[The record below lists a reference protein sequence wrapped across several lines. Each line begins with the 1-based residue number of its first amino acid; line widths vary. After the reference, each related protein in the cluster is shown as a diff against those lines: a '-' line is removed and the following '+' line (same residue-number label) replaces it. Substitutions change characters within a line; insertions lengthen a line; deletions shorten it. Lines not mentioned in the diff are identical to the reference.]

1 MLNFDFLCSYIPF
14 FFFSLSLFFL
24 QLNSFPLHFIV
35 LPTFSIY
42 RGLGFGWTQMA
53 SLVCNDDDD
62 SSFLL
67 FEMNGNMYVH
77 EGHEKRRK
85 RRRTHWKCEKEKQ
98 NIKKGSAAEGRM
110 LSFHLYGGGIDELV
124 YSIFLSLSLPT
135 NFLFKKHELLL
146 SVLLSYLFPLVSLS
160 LFSNHSFDSSLAL
173 GMFPLSLLFVSVY
186 SPLLPGPM
194 QIVFDEGGTWKTCA
208 HTQTDR
214 TRGEGERESSSSR
227 ETVVR

>member
-1 MLNFDFLCSYIPF
+1 
-14 FFFSLSLFFL
+14 
-24 QLNSFPLHFIV
+24 
-35 LPTFSIY
+35 
-42 RGLGFGWTQMA
+42 MA

-124 YSIFLSLSLPT
+124 YSIFLSLSP
-135 NFLFKKHELLL
+135 HQL
-146 SVLLSYLFPLVSLS
+146 S
-160 LFSNHSFDSSLAL
+160 
-173 GMFPLSLLFVSVY
+173 
-186 SPLLPGPM
+186 
-194 QIVFDEGGTWKTCA
+194 I
-208 HTQTDR
+208 
-214 TRGEGERESSSSR
+214 
-227 ETVVR
+227 